1 MLVLS
6 VLEHCLILVQLL
18 LLALNGNVG
27 RIRFEF
33 IVTACSVVTTHGASM
48 IRVTAVNRYAAALA
62 LSAIHD
68 DV

>member
-1 MLVLS
+1 MLVLP

-18 LLALNGNVG
+18 LLALDGNVG

-33 IVTACSVVTTHGASM
+33 IVTACSVVTAHGASM
-48 IRVTAVNRYAAALA
+48 VRVTAVNCYAAALA
-62 LSAIHD
+62 LCAIHD